1 MELKLKKKF
10 KIKVTEQQLKI
21 ISRNSII
28 HNRLLQGD
36 GIHLVE
42 LTRYNMSKYEDIVN
56 GLIRDKYS
64 QSDEFALINKGIA
77 DATNYEYLEYRSY
90 VEECKNQA
98 REFVAE
104 RVSIFGK

>member
-1 MELKLKKKF
+1 MF
-10 KIKVTEQQLKI
+10 
-21 ISRNSII
+21 SRNSII
-28 HNRLLQGD
+28 HNRLLQDD
-36 GIHLVE
+36 GTHLVE
-42 LTRYNMSKYEDIVN
+42 LTRYNMSKYEVIVN

-77 DATNYEYLEYRSY
+77 DATNYEYLEYRNY

-98 REFVAE
+98 RDFVAE

>member
-1 MELKLKKKF
+1 MELKLKKKLR
-10 KIKVTEQQLKI
+10 IRVTEQQLKI

-28 HNRLLQGD
+28 HNRLLQED
-36 GIHLVE
+36 GTHLVE

-56 GLIRDKYS
+56 GLIRNKYS
-64 QSDEFALINKGIA
+64 QSEEFALINKGIA
-77 DATNYEYLEYRSY
+77 DATNEEYLEYRSY
-90 VEECKNQA
+90 VEQCKNQA